1 MIRKLTVYLFTVS
14 FSLLFLFFSNR
25 IITDG
30 KGMPSKANS
39 ESIQEMVK
47 AKVIQINSRNIQKVE
62 GDSGTGEK
70 TLENVTIEFTA
81 KILNGYKKGMKVP
94 AVQTVDSYLPVKI
107 KEIEA
112 GDKILLCRISDPK
125 DGNYWMF
132 GEYLRSDTILWIFA
146 AFIVLLIIF
155 GRLQG
160 INTILSLT
168 FTCISVFYVLVPA
181 ILSGKNIYFWS
192 VCIAIF
198 ITVMTLL
205 IVYGASKKALCAGMG
220 CLAGTAVSGAI
231 ALITGKLMNLTGV
244 LNDESLYLLYL
255 NPDNPINLKAIT
267 FAAIL
272 IGAIGAIMDVSISLS
287 SALYEV
293 KEKAQDIQAADIFR
307 SGLTIGRDMMGTMA
321 NTLVLAYI
329 GSSLSLVLLLIA
341 YRTSW
346 LGLFN
351 RELIV
356 TEILQ
361 TLSGSIGILFTIPL
375 TSLIC
380 ALIYTSAKPRNKR
393 KITE

>member
-1 MIRKLTVYLFTVS
+1 MIRKITVYLFTVT
-14 FSLLFLFFSNR
+14 FSLLFLYFGNY
-25 IITDG
+25 IITGG
-30 KGMPSKANS
+30 KGMPSKANQ
-39 ESIQEMVK
+39 ESIQEMLK
-47 AKVIQINSRNIQKVE
+47 ARVIQINNRNIQKIE
-62 GDSGTGEK
+62 DDSGSGEA
-70 TLENVTIEFTA
+70 TTENISIEFTA

-107 KEIEA
+107 KEIEV
-112 GDKILLCRISDPK
+112 GDKILLCRINAPK

-132 GEYLRSDTILWIFA
+132 AEYLRSDTLLWLGG
-146 AFIVLLIIF
+146 AFIALLIVF
-155 GRLQG
+155 GHIQG

-168 FTCISVFYVLVPA
+168 FTCVSVFYVLIPA
-181 ILSGKNIYFWS
+181 ILAGKNIYFWS
-192 VCIAIF
+192 ICVVVF
-198 ITVMTLL
+198 ITAMTLL
-205 IVYGASKKALCAGMG
+205 IVYGTSKKALCAAMG
-220 CLAGTAVSGAI
+220 CLAGTAVSGGI
-231 ALITGKLMNLTGV
+231 ASVTGYIMNLTGV

-255 NPDNPINLKAIT
+255 NPENPINLKAIT

-272 IGAIGAIMDVSISLS
+272 IGAIGAIMDVAISLS

-293 KEKAQDIQAADIFR
+293 KEKAPDTPANEIFR

-356 TEILQ
+356 AEILQ

-380 ALIYTSAKPRNKR
+380 AWIYTIKKR
-393 KITE
+393 TKIA

>member
-1 MIRKLTVYLFTVS
+1 MIQRITVYLFTIT

-30 KGMPSKANS
+30 KGMPSKANH
-39 ESIQEMVK
+39 ESIQEMLK
-47 AKVIQINSRNIQKVE
+47 AKVIQINNRSVQKVE
-62 GDSGTGEK
+62 DDNATGEK
-70 TLENVTIEFTA
+70 TNENITIEFTA
-81 KILNGYKKGMKVP
+81 KISDGYKKGMKVP
-94 AVQTVDSYLPVKI
+94 AVQTVDSYLPIKI
-107 KEIEA
+107 KEIEV
-112 GDKILLCRISDPK
+112 GHKILLCRINDPK

-132 GEYLRSDTILWIFA
+132 AEYLRSDTLVWLGV
-146 AFIVLLIIF
+146 AFMALLIIF
-155 GRLQG
+155 GQLQG
-160 INTILSLT
+160 INTILSLA
-168 FTCISVFYVLVPA
+168 FTCISVFYVLIPA
-181 ILSGKNIYFWS
+181 ILAGKNIYFWA
-192 VCIAIF
+192 VCVAVF
-198 ITVMTLL
+198 ITAMTLL
-205 IVYGASKKALCAGMG
+205 IVYGTSKKALCAAMG
-220 CLAGTAVSGAI
+220 CMAGTAVSGGI
-231 ALITGKLMNLTGV
+231 ALVAGAVMKLTGV
-244 LNDESLYLLYL
+244 VNDESLYLLYL

-272 IGAIGAIMDVSISLS
+272 IGAIGAIMDVAISLS

-293 KEKAQDIQAADIFR
+293 KEKAPNTPAHEIFR

-356 TEILQ
+356 AEILQ

-380 ALIYTSAKPRNKR
+380 AWIYTIKNCIIKLSN
-393 KITE
+393 

>member
-1 MIRKLTVYLFTVS
+1 MIRKITVYLFTVT
-14 FSLLFLFFSNR
+14 FSLLFLYFGNY
-25 IITDG
+25 IITGG
-30 KGMPSKANS
+30 KGMPSKANQ
-39 ESIQEMVK
+39 ESIQEMLK
-47 AKVIQINSRNIQKVE
+47 ARVIQINNRNIQKIE
-62 GDSGTGEK
+62 DDSGSGE
-70 TLENVTIEFTA
+70 TTTENISIEFTA

-107 KEIEA
+107 KEIEV
-112 GDKILLCRISDPK
+112 GDKILLCRINDPK

-132 GEYLRSDTILWIFA
+132 AEYLRSDTFLWLGG
-146 AFIVLLIIF
+146 AFIALLIVF
-155 GRLQG
+155 GHIQG

-168 FTCISVFYVLVPA
+168 FTCVSVFYVLIPA
-181 ILSGKNIYFWS
+181 ILAGKNIYFW
-192 VCIAIF
+192 AICVAVF
-198 ITVMTLL
+198 ITAMTLL
-205 IVYGASKKALCAGMG
+205 IVYGTSKKALCAAMG
-220 CLAGTAVSGAI
+220 CLAGTAVSGGI
-231 ALITGKLMNLTGV
+231 ASVTGYIMNLTGV

-255 NPDNPINLKAIT
+255 NPENPINLKAIT

-272 IGAIGAIMDVSISLS
+272 IGAIGAIMDVAISLS

-293 KEKAQDIQAADIFR
+293 KEKAPDTPANEIFR

-356 TEILQ
+356 AEILQ

-380 ALIYTSAKPRNKR
+380 AWIYTIKKR
-393 KITE
+393 TKIA